1 MPPVMVITT
10 MKLTASMRARAQR
23 PGKCG
28 SRPPC
33 AVPTLVPRRASR
45 RMPAFPARST
55 ATETEA
61 ESKTEST
68 AEEAAKDETR
78 MFFKTSMIP
87 PWSPAS
93 GVAPGTVLCMAIG
106 DSVAESSGR
115 ASPFGK
121 KEVTLPRVVSNL
133 QKAAADPRICGVY
146 LKISPLA
153 CGYGKLGELRRQIA
167 EFRKSGKF
175 TVAYFE
181 LGGLKEYLLAS
192 ACEEVYVPPGAYFSV
207 TGVVIEN
214 SFLRGVL
221 EKVGVE
227 PQVQRI
233 GKYKSAGDQLLRSD
247 MSDAQREV
255 SERLV
260 GSIYENFVRSVAQ
273 DRGKSEQEVED
284 LLNSGPHKVEDLAAG
299 GWITA
304 PRYLNE
310 IEDLLKPRTGG
321 PSDVLQ
327 SVGFSGYLRTP
338 AALFSKGGAKHLIA
352 VVRSSGA
359 ISRDPSGVSSNG
371 ISSSAFIRAIK
382 NLKKNKSVKAVLLR
396 IDSPGGDAL
405 ASDLMWNEIR
415 ELAKTKPVVA
425 SMVDVAASGGY
436 YMSMA
441 CDKIVA
447 EPLTLTGSIGVVTGK
462 FNLEELNEKV
472 GFNTERVSRGKY
484 AELNTSSRA
493 FEDHEYEYFAAGA
506 QNAYESFRDKAALSR
521 GLAVEAMEEVAQ
533 GRVWTGQDA
542 MERGL
547 VDELGGFDKAVEV
560 AKELAGIPEDEGCR
574 FLEVRSSKQGSPV
587 LSLLRNSAGAV
598 SKALAVYSKIERLTE
613 ERTGYDA
620 AMPGLKI
627 KSHGSKTWEAG
638 DDLF

>member
-1 MPPVMVITT
+1 M
-10 MKLTASMRARAQR
+10 
-23 PGKCG
+23 
-28 SRPPC
+28 
-33 AVPTLVPRRASR
+33 
-45 RMPAFPARST
+45 
-55 ATETEA
+55 
-61 ESKTEST
+61 
-68 AEEAAKDETR
+68 
-78 MFFKTSMIP
+78 
-87 PWSPAS
+87 
-93 GVAPGTVLCMAIG
+93 
-106 DSVAESSGR
+106 
-115 ASPFGK
+115 
-121 KEVTLPRVVSNL
+121 
-133 QKAAADPRICGVY
+133 
-146 LKISPLA
+146 KISPLA

-382 NLKKNKSVKAVLLR
+382 NLKKNKAVKAVVLR
-396 IDSPGGDAL
+396 IDSPGGDAR
-405 ASDLMWNEIR
+405 ASDR
-415 ELAKTKPVVA
+415 CGT
-425 SMVDVAASGGY
+425 
-436 YMSMA
+436 
-441 CDKIVA
+441 
-447 EPLTLTGSIGVVTGK
+447 
-462 FNLEELNEKV
+462 
-472 GFNTERVSRGKY
+472 R
-484 AELNTSSRA
+484 
-493 FEDHEYEYFAAGA
+493 
-506 QNAYESFRDKAALSR
+506 
-521 GLAVEAMEEVAQ
+521 
-533 GRVWTGQDA
+533 
-542 MERGL
+542 
-547 VDELGGFDKAVEV
+547 
-560 AKELAGIPEDEGCR
+560 
-574 FLEVRSSKQGSPV
+574 
-587 LSLLRNSAGAV
+587 
-598 SKALAVYSKIERLTE
+598 
-613 ERTGYDA
+613 
-620 AMPGLKI
+620 
-627 KSHGSKTWEAG
+627 
-638 DDLF
+638 